1 MSSINAA
8 LPTSSFNR
16 ASSFSNAFFKLF
28 EYDIDKSITS
38 LLKSFSYVFEAKGNA
53 SEANLSLSLTD
64 KELNPYLSLIV
75 ASKTNLKTPVAL
87 EIPVDY
93 IDFDD
98 DKIYDE
104 LENLSLDK
112 ILENIDK
119 SSISSDLKTL
129 LRMASGYAE
138 EYLQYNLF

>member
-1 MSSINAA
+1 M
-8 LPTSSFNR
+8 
-16 ASSFSNAFFKLF
+16 
-28 EYDIDKSITS
+28 
-38 LLKSFSYVFEAKGNA
+38 
-53 SEANLSLSLTD
+53 
-64 KELNPYLSLIV
+64 SLIV
-75 ASKTNLKTPVAL
+75 ASKTNLKTPAAL
-87 EIPVDY
+87 EIPADY